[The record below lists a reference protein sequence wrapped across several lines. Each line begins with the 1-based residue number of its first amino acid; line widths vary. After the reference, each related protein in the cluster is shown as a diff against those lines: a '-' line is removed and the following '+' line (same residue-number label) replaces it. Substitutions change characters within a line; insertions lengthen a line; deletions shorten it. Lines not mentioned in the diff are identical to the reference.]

1 MSPQQKVSAVKRGR
15 GRPPKPSGS
24 KSTLQEES
32 EGEVLINL
40 RTMNTWKV
48 GIIFMFDKRPGRK
61 IVPGK
66 THANISDLKLLYVHA
81 NPICFI
87 H

>member
-32 EGEVLINL
+32 EGEVFDQSTNDEHVEGWYNL
-40 RTMNTWKV
+40 Y
-48 GIIFMFDKRPGRK
+48 I
-61 IVPGK
+61 
-66 THANISDLKLLYVHA
+66 
-81 NPICFI
+81 
-87 H
+87 